1 MKKFKKLLAAV
12 FACTLALSALPV
24 QAAQDTSA
32 LADGTAYLNINNA
45 DWSDFEAEWTN
56 AEITGDGSYT
66 VGMVAKEG
74 QSLAQFNALEVVN
87 GESVLGTGCVLTV
100 DSIKINGEEVE
111 LQGSSFTCSADG
123 GGVTTRV
130 NIYNEW
136 NAPDET
142 ATAGDD
148 KHIDHRVAEGSVMDA
163 TACLFSSDYVDASSG
178 SGFKV
183 ESLEVNFTVSGYGTQ
198 AAVAEASGETPQAEG
213 PAVAHLNIN
222 NADWSEFEAE
232 YVDAEIT
239 GDGTYSVSMTAAE
252 GQSLAQFN
260 ALEVENG
267 ELLLGTGYTITVDS
281 IVINGNE
288 VELQGASYTC
298 SADGGG
304 VTTRVNIY
312 NEWNAP
318 DETATAG
325 DDDHLDCRVAEGNV
339 MDATAC
345 LFSNDYVDSSSGS
358 GFKVESIVVN
368 FTVAGCGS
376 VAEAGEAA
384 EVESVDLNGTYNA
397 YLGLQTPVYSF
408 RNAFDDATYG
418 RDTEYFN
425 QMTGWDGNDPVKKD
439 GTFTD
444 AVIAGNGTYTV
455 SVSGLALDGE
465 FDSQDYFNLIF
476 ISTDIPNTG
485 EITISDIALNIDG
498 RNVQIN
504 PILSPDSVNYV
515 NMLIQNIWN
524 DEVATIGYYAVP
536 PKDITVTF
544 TVSGFAYDNESAV
557 AVEESAEEPSAEPES
572 TPAEAPAEEAS
583 SVSPVVIVVIVVV
596 VVAVIAVVAV
606 VLGKKKKQN

>member
-325 DDDHLDCRVAEGNV
+325 DDDHLDCRVAEGSV